1 MPVESRI
8 PIIPSANL
16 EKSLR
21 LWVDG
26 LGFSMSS
33 EMRKDEKLIFCM
45 LRKDDLCFMLNRH
58 AGTPVKPEDYEGI
71 RLRWAPQETQDQRAI
86 EEPWIRVS
94 DLDIETT
101 DRLSFSLPTTTAI
114 RIASASL
121 HNTEAW
127 RIPWARSSCGAFR
140 QCQRARR
147 SSAKRQNQHE
157 CEHARERGLG
167 KRQAKSCSHEPDAK
181 VQSASHTSAPHSNA
195 PHPNGAKPPQ
205 SHPSHPPEPQS
216 HPGGGHTG
224 GKLGR

>member
-71 RLRWAPQETQDQRAI
+71 RLCWAPQDIHKTRERLKSLGYVFQT
-86 EEPWIRVS
+86 S
-94 DLDIETT
+94 NIETT
-101 DRLSFSLPTTTAI
+101 DRPSFSLPTTTAI

-121 HNTEAW
+121 HKTEAW

-167 KRQAKSCSHEPDAK
+167 KTAGQILFTRTRRKGTECISHERAAFK
-181 VQSASHTSAPHSNA
+181 RTSSER
-195 PHPNGAKPPQ
+195 G
-205 SHPSHPPEPQS
+205 
-216 HPGGGHTG
+216 
-224 GKLGR
+224 